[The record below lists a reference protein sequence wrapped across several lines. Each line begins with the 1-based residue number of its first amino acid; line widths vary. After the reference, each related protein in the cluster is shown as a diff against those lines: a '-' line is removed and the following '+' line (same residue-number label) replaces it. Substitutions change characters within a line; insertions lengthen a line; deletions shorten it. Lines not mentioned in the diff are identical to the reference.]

1 MTLHIYNTLTRQKEV
16 FKPIDP
22 GKISMY
28 VCGIT
33 VYDYCHIGHAR
44 VLVAFDV
51 ITRFLRSQGWD
62 VNYVRNITDI
72 DDKILNR
79 ADENGELYSDL
90 TQRMIDA
97 MHEDEQELGILPPDI
112 EPRATAHMDD
122 ILTMVQILVDNH
134 YAYATDNGDVYYR
147 ISRFPEYGK
156 LSNRNPDDLL
166 AGARVEVGDI
176 KEDPRDFALWKGTK
190 PGEVS
195 WESPWGPGRP
205 GWHIECSAMSTCC
218 LGDTFDIHGGGPD
231 LPFPHHENEI
241 AQSEA
246 ATGKKYVNY
255 WMHAGAV
262 RVDDEKMSK
271 SLGNFFTIR
280 EVLKK
285 YHPEVV
291 RYFLLSSHYRSPI
304 NYSEDNLM
312 EAKGGLERFYT
323 ALRPFASIPAASL
336 GDLKGSEYYQRF
348 IDSMNDDFNSREAL
362 AVMYDL
368 VREINTVAK
377 TDIKQAEVLVAEL
390 KGMGA
395 VLDILGTDPEAFM
408 QGSSRID
415 SGNNL
420 EAEHIEALIA
430 DRVAAK
436 KARDFSRADEIRDEL
451 LSQGVVL
458 EDSREGTTWRR
469 E

>member
-1 MTLHIYNTLTRQKEV
+1 MALTLYNTLTRQKEV
-16 FKPIDP
+16 FKPIEA
-22 GKISMY
+22 GKIRMY

-51 ITRFLRSQGWD
+51 ITRYLRTRGWD
-62 VNYVRNITDI
+62 VTYVRNITDI

-79 ADENGELYSDL
+79 ANDNGEPYTAL
-90 TQRMIDA
+90 TDRMIEA
-97 MHEDEQELGILPPDI
+97 MHGDEDALGVLRPDL
-112 EPRATAHMDD
+112 EPRATAYMDD
-122 ILTMVQILVDNH
+122 ILAMVQILVDNH
-134 YAYATDNGDVYYR
+134 YAYAADNGDVYYR
-147 ISRFPEYGK
+147 VSRFADYGK
-156 LSNRNPDDLL
+156 LSGRNPEDLL
-166 AGARVEVGDI
+166 AGARVEVDEA
-176 KEDPRDFALWKGTK
+176 KEDPRDFALWKSAK

-246 ATGKKYVNY
+246 ATGKKYVHY

-262 RVDDEKMSK
+262 RVDNEKMSK
-271 SLGNFFTIR
+271 SLNNFFTIR

-304 NYSEDNLM
+304 NYSEENLI
-312 EAKGGLERFYT
+312 EAKGGLDRFYT
-323 ALRPFASIPAASL
+323 ALLAFTEVAPAALDTLHAS
-336 GDLKGSEYYQRF
+336 DYYRRF
-348 IDSMNDDFNSREAL
+348 VESMDDDFNTRDAL
-362 AVMYDL
+362 AAMYDL
-368 VREINTVAK
+368 VRDMNTCAK
-377 TDIKQAEVLVAEL
+377 TDPAQATKLAAEL
-390 KGMGA
+390 KA
-395 VLDILGTDPEAFM
+395 LGGVFGIFTVGPKTFL
-408 QGSSRID
+408 QGIASD
-415 SGNNL
+415 GPD
-420 EAEHIEALIA
+420 AEQIETLIA
-430 DRVAAK
+430 ERVAAK
-436 KARDFSRADEIRDEL
+436 KNRDFARADQIRDDL
-451 LSQGVVL
+451 AAQGVVL